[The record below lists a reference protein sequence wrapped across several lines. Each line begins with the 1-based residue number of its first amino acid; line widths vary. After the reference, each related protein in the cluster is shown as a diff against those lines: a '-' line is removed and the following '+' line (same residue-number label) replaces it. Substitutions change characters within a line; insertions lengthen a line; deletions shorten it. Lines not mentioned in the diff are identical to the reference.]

1 MHSGM
6 GGMDQNFHKDGHHIP
21 MRHHRPRW
29 IMGMYFCTDTVS
41 ALCFGTGCVRA
52 GGGGGGVL
60 VVCFSLLYFPAYFMP
75 RLL

>member
-29 IMGMYFCTDTVS
+29 IMGMYFC
-41 ALCFGTGCVRA
+41 
-52 GGGGGGVL
+52 
-60 VVCFSLLYFPAYFMP
+60 
-75 RLL
+75 